1 MTGASGGLGELLVN
15 ILYQHNAKVYLAARS
30 EAKTAK
36 VIEGVKAAHPSSKG
50 DLQFL
55 SLQLDDLTT
64 IKRTANEFLS
74 KESRLDVLWN
84 NAGVMIPPAGS
95 KTKQGFELQYGVN
108 NLGHFLLTLFLR
120 PALES
125 AARVAP
131 KDSVRVVW
139 VSSSAA
145 DTAAN
150 PAVDLT
156 NMDYHR
162 EEGKWNKYARSKAAS
177 VIHSAELA
185 RQTKG
190 TGIVS
195 LVRSRLWIV
204 RRQCPFVNA

>member
-1 MTGASGGLGELLVN
+1 MTGASGGLEKLLVN

-36 VIEGVKAAHPSSKG
+36 VIEGLKAAHPSSKG

-55 SLQLDDLTT
+55 NLQLDDLTT
-64 IKRTANEFLS
+64 IKRAANEFLS

-108 NLGHFLLTLFLR
+108 NLGHFLLTLLLR

-125 AARVAP
+125 AAKTAP

-145 DTAAN
+145 DNAPT

-162 EEGKWNKYARSKAAS
+162 EEGAWTKYGRSKAAN
-177 VIHSAELA
+177 VIHSAEFA

-190 TGIVS
+190 TGIIS
-195 LVRSRLWIV
+195 LVRSRLHIV
-204 RRQCPFVNA
+204 QRRCLIVDA